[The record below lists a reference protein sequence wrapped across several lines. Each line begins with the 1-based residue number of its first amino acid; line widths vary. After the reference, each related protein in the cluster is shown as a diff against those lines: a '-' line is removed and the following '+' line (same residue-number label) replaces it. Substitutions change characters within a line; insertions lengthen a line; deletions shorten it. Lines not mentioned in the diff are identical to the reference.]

1 MGKEEY
7 TSRNGDKIV
16 KLDCDISCCN
26 KSVRVI
32 NPSPFMKD
40 NPMEGWTS
48 TQIKREDKNGEE
60 KIEIL
65 EVLCPRCTKEQYE
78 D

>member
-1 MGKEEY
+1 MGKKEY
-7 TSRNGDKIV
+7 TSRNGDTIV
-16 KLDCDISCCN
+16 KLDCDTSWCN

-32 NPSPFMKD
+32 NPNPFMED

-48 TQIKREDKNGEE
+48 TQIKRENKDGEE
-60 KIEIL
+60 EIEIL